1 MEGNQCLKNVATNF
15 GIGATLGSS
24 IGRSSDAMAMA
35 IGRVLINT
43 FLHIAGAVY
52 GTFDAFRFKVQSGG
66 LATVLLHGMH
76 HACWQ
81 PVLSASVGRMLAA
94 SASIIDIC
102 MLAASSACHCRL
114 HAGAQ
119 CRLPYLSVSDNC
131 IWATTVVLL

>member
-52 GTFDAFRFKVQSGG
+52 GTFDAFRFKVQSGL
-66 LATVLLHGMH
+66 LATVL
-76 HACWQ
+76 
-81 PVLSASVGRMLAA
+81 PSLSGLCRMG
-94 SASIIDIC
+94 C
-102 MLAASSACHCRL
+102 MLAASVVRLCRL
-114 HAGAQ
+114 HAISQ
-119 CRLPYLSVSDNC
+119 CLCRLHAISQYLHH
-131 IWATTVVLL
+131 